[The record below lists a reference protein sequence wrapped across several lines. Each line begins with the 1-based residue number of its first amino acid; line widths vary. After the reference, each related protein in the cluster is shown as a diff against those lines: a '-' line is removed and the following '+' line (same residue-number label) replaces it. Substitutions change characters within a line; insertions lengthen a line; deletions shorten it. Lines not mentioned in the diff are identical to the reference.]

1 MGTYI
6 TVLLFPSDNTVQL
19 LKLLFLVDNPF
30 HCGLYHDFVFHA
42 IQSCRIIRI
51 TFDLQH
57 GACRHLRKQI
67 SSNLTVIPW
76 MYVKPKTAISQITKN
91 LLRQQHWLKLLT
103 RAYAH

>member
-6 TVLLFPSDNTVQL
+6 TVLLFPSDSTVQL
-19 LKLLFLVDNPF
+19 LKLLVLVDNPF

-51 TFDLQH
+51 TFNLQH

-76 MYVKPKTAISQITKN
+76 MYVK
-91 LLRQQHWLKLLT
+91 L
-103 RAYAH
+103 